1 MLFFGVMAVLP
12 VTVSANELKL
22 TPSVAVQEEYNDNVF
37 FSSTDKRSDFIT
49 TLTPALDFSAR
60 GARGEGGLSGGINWR
75 HYARVGSDIV
85 DYFSQGRFDYKVVPR
100 LDVSGLAGVT
110 RDSRPDRID
119 AATGIA
125 LNTGSLRQS
134 YHAGGNYLLSEKNT
148 VSLSYGFDREDFEL
162 EEVPSTR
169 VHSASAGLSHL
180 LAPETSLEGNFVFS
194 RQLTDVSQ
202 VDDYTLMLGV
212 KKKFRQLWSL
222 ALDVGGRYTHASFQG
237 GGNATND
244 DAGWVG
250 NLSFIYTGEKVNG
263 NVTFNHDVSVAA
275 GRTGSLER
283 TGGSV
288 TIGKRF
294 TEKLSGNLFL
304 GYYYNKSNQNQFS
317 LQPIDERTL
326 DLNCVSRYEFTRD
339 LALEASYHYVNV
351 SYREFG
357 TDADQSIAMLRFIW
371 RHPLLL

>member
-1 MLFFGVMAVLP
+1 
-12 VTVSANELKL
+12 
-22 TPSVAVQEEYNDNVF
+22 VAVQEEYNDNVF
-37 FSSTDKRSDFIT
+37 FSSDKRSDFIT

-60 GARGEGGLSGGINWR
+60 GERGEGSLSGGINWR
-75 HYARVGSDIV
+75 HYVRVSSDIV

-100 LDVSGLAGVT
+100 LEVSGQAGVT

-119 AATGIA
+119 AATGLA

-134 YHAGGNYLLSEKNT
+134 YHAGGNYTLSEKNT
-148 VSLSYGFDREDFEL
+148 LSLSYGFDREDFDL

-169 VHSASAGLSHL
+169 VHSASVGLGHL
-180 LAPETSLEGNFVFS
+180 LAPETTFEENFVYS
-194 RQLTDVSQ
+194 RQLTDVSEL
-202 VDDYTLMLGV
+202 DNYALMLGV

-237 GGNATND
+237 GSNTTND

-250 NLSFIYTGEKVNG
+250 NLSFIYTGEKVHG
-263 NVTFNHDVSVAA
+263 DITFNHDISIAA

-288 TIGKRF
+288 SIGKRF
-294 TEKLSGNLFL
+294 TEKLSGNFSL
-304 GYYYNKSNQNQFS
+304 GYFYNKSNQNQFS

-326 DLNCVSRYEFTRD
+326 NLNCLTRYELTRD
-339 LALEASYHYVNV
+339 LALEASYYYVNV
-351 SYREFG
+351 SNRGVG

-371 RHPLLL
+371 RHSMLL